1 LNKDKKEQTRRP
13 EWTPESG
20 GREYASKVM
29 DGIKSVHDGFNYGNE
44 ENKRTK
50 KKIPTR
56 KTLQIDD
63 YVNGVLNSDRTLL
76 ARAITLIESNSRKH
90 FTLAQEV
97 LNRLIK
103 NSGNSLRIGITGMP
117 GAGKSTFIES
127 FGNFLCDMGK
137 KVAVLAIDPSSTIT
151 KGSILGDKTR
161 MESLSRRKEAFIRPS
176 PSGGVLGGVARKSR
190 ETMMLV
196 EAAGYDVILIETVGV
211 GQSETVVRSMTDFFL
226 LLTITGAGDELQGMK
241 KGIMELSDAILINKA
256 DGDNL
261 LKARTT
267 QAEYNRILHYLQN
280 ATEGW
285 ETTALTCSSI
295 KNEGIGE
302 IWKLISEFE
311 KKTKESGVF
320 YKRRKSQKREWVY
333 SMLTEYIKDAFF
345 NDDDVKNAIP
355 EVERELFEGKITS
368 TQAASKLIDL
378 YNYNS

>member
-1 LNKDKKEQTRRP
+1 MNKDKKEQTRRP